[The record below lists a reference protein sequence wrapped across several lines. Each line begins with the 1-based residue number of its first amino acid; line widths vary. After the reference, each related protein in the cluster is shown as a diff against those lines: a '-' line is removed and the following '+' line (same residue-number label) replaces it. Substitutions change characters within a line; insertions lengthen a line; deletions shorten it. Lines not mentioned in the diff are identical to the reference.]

1 MINWEALGV
10 YGVKGLPSLANVHFQ
25 AWDAKTPAP
34 ADRNH
39 NANVC
44 TCTSMQRSLTEH
56 VWHIWSSQRLYEAHP
71 NHSSQPGPILSYDN
85 KNRSVGT
92 EYRIDIGRAETWLE
106 PSCHPRKNKGAAPL
120 YKVKTAVAAFCRLL
134 SVDQGNVTMFTDIS
148 KFCGFCH
155 AQHMRNMHAT

>member
-1 MINWEALGV
+1 MRRLQPRQTESI
-10 YGVKGLPSLANVHFQ
+10 
-25 AWDAKTPAP
+25 
-34 ADRNH
+34 

-56 VWHIWSSQRLYEAHP
+56 IWHIWSSQRLYEAHP
-71 NHSSQPGPILSYDN
+71 NHSSQPGPLLSYDN

-92 EYRIDIGRAETWLE
+92 GYRIDIGRAETVAGTKL
-106 PSCHPRKNKGAAPL
+106 PSAQKQRCCATIQGKDCRCGVLPSVKRRPRE
-120 YKVKTAVAAFCRLL
+120 C
-134 SVDQGNVTMFTDIS
+134 DNVHRHS